1 MTESTG
7 DDLVSLKC
15 PEPDCDYETTLL
27 PENGQG
33 SAKMRLGQHG
43 YVKHGKKGAGRT
55 PRGKAAQNRQDLADR
70 PALTIINSA
79 AREVSGKG
87 KPSATALE
95 RGLGEALSL
104 TTIAAASYL
113 AETDP
118 NIADG
123 PQGEQD
129 RDDVVQYLTLPPDA
143 ANNVMRPIAKVLA
156 PTKVNAKYGRAIVD
170 NVEVVSSVI
179 DLGRLFMHYRHYMT
193 TRNQTRTGARS
204 MAAPLGAAP
213 VIADMG
219 AGVPAGSAPHAGA
232 SPLSAGHVM
241 TPAEVEALRQ
251 RRGMG

>member
-1 MTESTG
+1 MTEPS
-7 DDLVSLKC
+7 DLVSLSC
-15 PEPDCDYETTLL
+15 SEPDCDYETGLL

-55 PRGKAAQNRQDLADR
+55 PKAKAQQSRQDLADR
-70 PALTIINSA
+70 PVLTIVESA
-79 AREVSGKG
+79 GRKVTGSG

-95 RGLGEALSL
+95 KGLGEALSL

-118 NIADG
+118 NIPDG
-123 PQGEQD
+123 PEGEAD
-129 RDDVVQYLTLPPDA
+129 RDDVVQYLTLPLDA

-179 DLGRLFMHYRHYMT
+179 DLGRLFMHYRHYMV
-193 TRNQTRTGARS
+193 TRNQSRPGRIHAG
-204 MAAPLGAAP
+204 PVIVP
-213 VIADMG
+213 VIADVG
-219 AGVPAGSAPHAGA
+219 AGVPAGGG
-232 SPLSAGHVM
+232 SPPSAGHVI
-241 TPAEVEALRQ
+241 TPDEVQAMRRRQ
-251 RRGMG
+251 GMG